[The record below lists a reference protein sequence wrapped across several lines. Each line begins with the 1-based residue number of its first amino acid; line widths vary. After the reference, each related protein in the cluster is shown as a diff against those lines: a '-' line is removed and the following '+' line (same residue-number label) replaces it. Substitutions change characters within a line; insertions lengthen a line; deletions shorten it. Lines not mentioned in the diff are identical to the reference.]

1 MGYGNFNENGGMAVG
16 PQESVLAPRF
26 TRVISVLLVVI
37 CVIVEVAL
45 VAYGDGEVLLRA
57 TPAVALVA
65 FGSYAVFWAPL
76 LRIDPT
82 EVEIVNPLRTHHLG
96 WRAIRDISTRW
107 NLTIVT
113 ERGSV
118 EAWAAPS
125 RGPWASIGRLHR
137 DAFGRPSLR
146 TADTGRAASAP
157 GLNEIVVDQWTLYR
171 DDAEAGDDV
180 RTVWHRATAIVLAA
194 LGVLTIVGAAWH

>member
-1 MGYGNFNENGGMAVG
+1 MAVG

-37 CVIVEVAL
+37 CVTVEVAL
-45 VAYGDGEVLLRA
+45 VSYGNVGVLLRA
-57 TPAVALVA
+57 TPAVAFVA
-65 FGSYAVFWAPL
+65 LGSYVFFWAPL
-76 LRIDPT
+76 VRINPT
-82 EVEIVNPLRTHHLG
+82 DIEIINPLRTHTIG
-96 WRAIRDISTRW
+96 WRAVTDISTRW
-107 NLTIVT
+107 NLTVMTANRSI
-113 ERGSV
+113 

-171 DDAEAGDDV
+171 DDTETGDDV
-180 RTVWHRATAIVLAA
+180 RTVWHRATVVALTV
-194 LGVLTIVGAAWH
+194 LGVLTVVGAAWH